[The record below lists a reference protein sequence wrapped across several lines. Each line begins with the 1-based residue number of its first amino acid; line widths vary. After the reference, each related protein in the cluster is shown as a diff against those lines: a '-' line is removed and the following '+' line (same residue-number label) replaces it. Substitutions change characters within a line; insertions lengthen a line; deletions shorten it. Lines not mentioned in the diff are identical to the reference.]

1 MRHLQDQEDPKV
13 LSPEGKSR
21 RFAYPPNLYVVDGG
35 APQVNAASAVLDEL
49 GISDVAVIGLAK
61 RLEEVWVPSEPDPI
75 ILPRNSEGLY
85 LLQRVRDE
93 AHRFAINYHRSKR
106 SKRMTASA
114 LDAVPGLGEHRRK
127 ALVAHFGSLA
137 RLKEATVDE
146 ITAVPGIGVAT
157 ATAVLDALRGGAAG
171 SDATDTGRARRTGIG
186 MTGEGMDGSNQ
197 AGSLGNADP
206 AEVTASQADNNGGA
220 NESGIDVVL
229 VTGLSGAGRGTAAKV
244 LEDLGWYVADNLPPQ
259 LITRM
264 VDFGLAAGS
273 RITQL
278 AVVMDARS
286 RGFTGDLDWVRNELA
301 TRDITPR
308 VLFMEASDDMFVRR
322 YEQNRRSHPL
332 QGEQTLAEGIA
343 AEREMLAPVRATA
356 DLIIDTSTL
365 SVRELRESI
374 ERAFGGETVA
384 QTSVTVESFGFKY
397 GLPMDADMVMDV
409 RFLPNPHWID
419 DLRPHTGQHPAVR
432 DYVLGQTGAAEFL
445 ETYHRLLSLI
455 VDGYRREGKRYMTVA
470 IGCTGGKHRS
480 VAIAEALARLLEPDK
495 QLSVRVLHRD
505 LGRE

>member
-1 MRHLQDQEDPKV
+1 MTGP
-13 LSPEGKSR
+13 GM
-21 RFAYPPNLYVVDGG
+21 DGVG
-35 APQVNAASAVLDEL
+35 QAGPVGN
-49 GISDVAVIGLAK
+49 
-61 RLEEVWVPSEPDPI
+61 
-75 ILPRNSEGLY
+75 
-85 LLQRVRDE
+85 
-93 AHRFAINYHRSKR
+93 
-106 SKRMTASA
+106 
-114 LDAVPGLGEHRRK
+114 AVPGEGAENH
-127 ALVAHFGSLA
+127 
-137 RLKEATVDE
+137 
-146 ITAVPGIGVAT
+146 
-157 ATAVLDALRGGAAG
+157 GGA
-171 SDATDTGRARRTGIG
+171 T
-186 MTGEGMDGSNQ
+186 
-197 AGSLGNADP
+197 
-206 AEVTASQADNNGGA
+206 
-220 NESGIDVVL
+220 ESGIDVVL

-264 VDFGLAAGS
+264 VDFGLDAGS

-278 AVVMDARS
+278 AVVMDVRS
-286 RGFTGDLDWVRNELA
+286 RGFTGDLDWVRNDLA

-308 VLFMEASDDMFVRR
+308 VLFMEASDDMLVRR

-374 ERAFGGETVA
+374 ERAFGETVA

-409 RFLPNPHWID
+409 RFLPNPHWVD
-419 DLRPHTGQHPAVR
+419 DLRPLTGQHPAVR